1 MYNREGNNFQGTLNK
16 LTCHEKSGVFFA
28 LVSLLDSIL
37 KDQLLIPLTALLFLS
52 DSMCQKIKRKHS
64 KNMKRLKAIETT
76 LLLPWYRSASSKAS
90 RAAARTASVQAVSLS
105 QIIPIKCLERGRD
118 HPAEL

>member
-1 MYNREGNNFQGTLNK
+1 MNK
-16 LTCHEKSGVFFA
+16 LACHEKSGISFA
-28 LVSLLDSIL
+28 LVNLLDLIL
-37 KDQLLIPLTALLFLS
+37 KDQLLIPLTALLLLS

-90 RAAARTASVQAVSLS
+90 RAVAVTASAQAVFLS

-118 HPAEL
+118 HPAVLDRVKTQ

>member
-1 MYNREGNNFQGTLNK
+1 MNK
-16 LTCHEKSGVFFA
+16 LACHEKSGISFA
-28 LVSLLDSIL
+28 LVNLLDPIL
-37 KDQLLIPLTALLFLS
+37 KDQLLIPLTALLLLS

-90 RAAARTASVQAVSLS
+90 RAVAVTASAQAVFLS

-118 HPAEL
+118 HPAVLDRVKTQ